1 MSENTSIIVCHDCGL
16 LQNISHMPE
25 DGEAECCRCDA
36 TLRKR
41 QRVVPEKSIEHT
53 LALVI
58 TALVIF
64 GLANVFPIIELQI
77 AGHQLETTLF
87 GVIHYLLTHKMMFL
101 AGLVFLTA
109 VGAPLLQLTGLL
121 YILLPLNFNR
131 TPPFAP
137 QVYRLVR
144 IITSWSMLEVLMLGI
159 IVSVVKLS
167 AMGTVIPSIA
177 LWAFLIMIFFIA
189 AILNDLD
196 TELLWEQISP
206 VQQNFDANNADTNK
220 YLINCHNCHLLCS
233 TEHHGSVCPRCKT
246 PVHKRKPDSMVR
258 CTALLIAAIVLYIPA
273 NLLPVMVVSSLGGS
287 EGDTIMGGII
297 YLGTSGDMP
306 LAIIVFTAS
315 ILVPSIKLVILTLL
329 LISTHFKSQTNMKDR
344 TRLYRLTELIG
355 RWSMV
360 DIFVTSL
367 MAALIQIQGLAVIEV
382 GLGAVCFGSV
392 VVLTILAAMSFDP
405 RLIWDNVEKVN
416 E

>member
-1 MSENTSIIVCHDCGL
+1 MSQNTSIIVCHDCDL

-64 GLANVFPIIELQI
+64 GIANFFPIIELQI

-87 GVIHYLLTHKMMFL
+87 GVVHYLVTHEMMFL
-101 AGLVFLTA
+101 GGLVFLTA
-109 VGAPLLQLTGLL
+109 FGAPLIQLTGLL

-131 TPPFAP
+131 ISPFAP
-137 QVYRLVR
+137 QTYRLVR

-177 LWAFLIMIFFIA
+177 LWAFLIMIFLIA
-189 AILNDLD
+189 AILKDLD

-206 VQQNFDANNADTNK
+206 VKQNFKANNAETNK
-220 YLINCHNCHLLCS
+220 YLTNCHNCNLLCS
-233 TEHHGSVCPRCKT
+233 TKHHKSLCPRCKS
-246 PVHKRKPDSMVR
+246 PVHKRKSDSMVR
-258 CTALLIAAIVLYIPA
+258 CTALLIAALVLYIPA

-306 LAIIVFTAS
+306 LAIIVFIAS
-315 ILVPSIKLVILTLL
+315 ILVPSTKLIILTLL
-329 LISTHFKSQTNMKDR
+329 LISTHFKSQTNMKDK

-367 MAALIQIQGLAVIEV
+367 MAALIQIEGLAVIEV